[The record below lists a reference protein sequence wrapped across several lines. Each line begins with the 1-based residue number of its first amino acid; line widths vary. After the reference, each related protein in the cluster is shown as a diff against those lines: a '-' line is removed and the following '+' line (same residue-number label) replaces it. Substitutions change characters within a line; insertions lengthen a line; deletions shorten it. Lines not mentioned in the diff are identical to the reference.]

1 MSDNINFEYKKLHP
15 FKWFI
20 LENFQFVED
29 SIDTLTNYQL
39 FSKLGEEINKNIDAI
54 NSLGQNQQ
62 NLTDGY
68 NSLVDY
74 VDNYFNN
81 LDVDDEINNK
91 LDEMAENGTLYDII
105 NRFLTPTIT
114 EQNQKI
120 ENYTQAQNIRIDNI
134 QNQVQGVASGSPL
147 VASSV
152 SGMTDHNRIYV
163 NTSDGK
169 WYYWD
174 GDSWEIGGTYQ
185 STLGAVDKT
194 LTQSNVAPDS
204 KIVGDKLI
212 EKNFDLET
220 LTGYKI
226 VQNPNQY
233 VKNTG
238 YAVVSNINV
247 GANSVSFSV
256 DAGQSIKGVSS
267 VELPIKRG
275 HTYTI
280 KFKVT
285 MSVSSVGI
293 KFYYNGGSGTL
304 DKYIT
309 GTEEITATWTRAETY
324 QADGA
329 LLFFIDTPSDTN
341 VTCTISDLVLFE
353 GEIEDIPTLKEI
365 GETYLQEHESQE
377 MINGVTIETTNSGT
391 YTSNIKVKA
400 NKTYKIDVTEI
411 TNQTNFFSS
420 TDTSVSV
427 AIARSTGTYYFTPI
441 SDGFLTTYAFNVS
454 NFHVKAKI
462 SVVENQDVLYV
473 STTGSD
479 TNSGLA
485 PSVALATIQKAIEK
499 GARNILVK
507 RGKYYHQSVF
517 LSGNGESISIKPYD
531 NNTYTDTVPDRPLV
545 EIINGTELT
554 ALATDSTYT
563 SLLSQNFTGNSA
575 WQAVFIDHTLVPST
589 EGYRGYNNA
598 GLWQIS
604 GTEDYSKDLRVTPVL
619 TLTEC
624 INGVGTFFWD
634 GTKVYVH
641 PYAEEYETF
650 YAQDVCDYGIRL
662 ENLSKVDLQDISVKF
677 SKQSNYYI
685 KNCMDIHLQD
695 CISQYTNVI
704 NGFQLNNSN
713 GLLENCQ
720 SYNSRDDGFGAQD
733 YGVTTYINCIGNY
746 NSDDGISHHY
756 GERATIIGGEY
767 AHNGKG
773 GVASPTY
780 GAYVNIYNVYVHHND
795 VGIYATNESQDRDY
809 ATRTCFVNNS
819 LITNN
824 RIGIRVGGT
833 TTMIGWNNKV
843 LDNTTN
849 ISGENYVNYDL

>member
-1 MSDNINFEYKKLHP
+1 MSNNINFDYKNLTP

-20 LENFQFVED
+20 LENFPFLED
-29 SIDTLTNYQL
+29 SIDGLTNYQL

-62 NLTDGY
+62 NLTNGY
-68 NSLVDY
+68 NALANY
-74 VDNYFNN
+74 VQNYFDN
-81 LDVDDEINNK
+81 LNVDTEINKK
-91 LDEMAENGTLYDII
+91 LDEMAENGTLYELIE
-105 NRFLTPTIT
+105 RFLTPTIT

-163 NTSDGK
+163 NTTDGK

-185 STLGAVDKT
+185 STMGAVDPT
-194 LTQSNVAPDS
+194 LTLSGSAPDS
-204 KIVGDKLI
+204 KIVGDKLL

-233 VKNTG
+233 QKNTG
-238 YAVVSNINV
+238 TSVVSNINI
-247 GANSVSFSV
+247 GANSVSFTV
-256 DAGQSIKGVSS
+256 DAGQSVKGLTSIQF
-267 VELPIKRG
+267 PIKRG
-275 HTYTI
+275 KTYTI

-285 MSVSSVGI
+285 MNVAIGI
-293 KFYYNGGSGTL
+293 KFYYNGGPGTL
-304 DKYIT
+304 DRYIN
-309 GTEEITATWTRAETY
+309 GTEEIISTWTRPSSAS
-324 QADGA
+324 ADGA
-329 LLFFIDTPSDTN
+329 LVFFVDTPSSTG

-353 GEIEDIPTLKEI
+353 GDIEDIPTLKEI

-377 MINGVTIETTNSGT
+377 MIDGVIIETTNSGT
-391 YTSNIKVKA
+391 YTSDIKVKA
-400 NKTYKIDVTEI
+400 NKTYKIDVTEM
-411 TNQTNFFSS
+411 TSLTNFFSS

-427 AIARSTGTYYFTPI
+427 ARATSTGTYYFTPI
-441 SDGFLTTYAFNVS
+441 SDGYLSTFAFNVS

-462 SVVENQDVLYV
+462 TVVENKDVLYV
-473 STTGSD
+473 STDGSD

-485 PSVALATIQKAIEK
+485 PSIALATIQKAIEK

-507 RGKYYHQSVF
+507 RGKYYHQSIF

-531 NNTYTDTVPDRPLV
+531 SNTYTDSVPNRPMI

-554 ALATDSTYT
+554 ALATDSTYNT
-563 SLLSQNFTGNSA
+563 LLSQNFSGNSA
-575 WQAVFIDHTLVPST
+575 WQAVFIDHTIVPST

-598 GLWQIS
+598 GLWQVS
-604 GTEDYSKDLRVTPVL
+604 GTDDYSKDLRVTPVL
-619 TLTEC
+619 TLSEC

-641 PYAEEYETF
+641 PYAEEYDTF
-650 YAQDVCDYGIRL
+650 YAQDVCDYGLRL
-662 ENLSKVDLQDISVKF
+662 ENLSKVDLQDISIKF
-677 SKQSNYYI
+677 SKQSNFYI
-685 KNCMDIHLQD
+685 KNCMDMHLQN

-720 SYNSRDDGFGAQD
+720 AYNSRDDGFGAQD

-746 NSDDGISHHY
+746 NADDGISHHY

-780 GAYVNIYNVYVHHND
+780 GAYVNIYNVYTHHNSR
-795 VGIYATNESQDRDY
+795 GIYATNASDSRDY
-809 ATRTCFVNNS
+809 ATRTCFVNNC
-819 LITNN
+819 LITDNSV
-824 RIGIRVGGT
+824 GVDVGGT
-833 TTMIGWNNKV
+833 TTIIGWNNIFK
-843 LDNTTN
+843 DNNTKFY
-849 ISGENYVNYDL
+849 GNYIDVTSNQ